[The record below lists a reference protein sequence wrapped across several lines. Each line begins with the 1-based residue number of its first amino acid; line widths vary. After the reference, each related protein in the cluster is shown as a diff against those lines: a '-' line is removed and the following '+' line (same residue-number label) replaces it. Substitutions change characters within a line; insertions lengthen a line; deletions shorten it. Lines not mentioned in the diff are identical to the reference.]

1 MGQTCCIANAS
12 LSFSDFVCAEFLLA
26 AISPPLMDIW
36 AVSNFPL
43 KGTALQCRGEHAS
56 LPMSEEIFPPRS
68 YLGMQ
73 ASDQGA
79 FELCVG

>member
-1 MGQTCCIANAS
+1 
-12 LSFSDFVCAEFLLA
+12 
-26 AISPPLMDIW
+26 MDIW

-43 KGTALQCRGEHAS
+43 KGTALQCRGEQAF
-56 LPMSEEIFPPRS
+56 LPIREEIFPPSS

-73 ASDQGA
+73 ASGQGA